1 MGSTDDLRKEL
12 DKLKADVANLRN
24 LGSEQLH
31 AMRDSAEDEMQRRRQ
46 ILQRGI
52 KAGQNRGRRARAE
65 MEDEM
70 SAHPYVSFVA
80 AAGVGFLLAKLLDI
94 ATKR

>member
-12 DKLKADVANLRN
+12 DKLKADVARLRE
-24 LGSEQLH
+24 LGSEKMH
-31 AMRDSAEDEMQRRRQ
+31 AMRDSAEDEMQRRRHALRQ
-46 ILQRGI
+46 GVN
-52 KAGQNRGRRARAE
+52 AGWERGRRAKAD

-70 SAHPYVSFVA
+70 SAHPYASFLA
-80 AAGVGFLLAKLLDI
+80 AVGVGFLLAKLLDI